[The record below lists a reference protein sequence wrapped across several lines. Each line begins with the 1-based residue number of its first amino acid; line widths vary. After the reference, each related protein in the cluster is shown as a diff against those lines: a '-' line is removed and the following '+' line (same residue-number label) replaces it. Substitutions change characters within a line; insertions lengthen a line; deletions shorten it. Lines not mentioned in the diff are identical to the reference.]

1 VVQPVVLVVL
11 DLWAEAEAEAEEA
24 HAVRVVS
31 LQEVTVEILQKL
43 YPMRLLLLIPW
54 LLLQA
59 VAVQAVQ
66 QVELLELLAQQ

>member
-1 VVQPVVLVVL
+1 VAQPVVLVVL

-43 YPMRLLLLIPW
+43 YPMRLLLLLPW
-54 LLLQA
+54 LLILGE
-59 VAVQAVQ
+59 VAQVVQ
-66 QVELLELLAQQ
+66 QVELLELLAQP